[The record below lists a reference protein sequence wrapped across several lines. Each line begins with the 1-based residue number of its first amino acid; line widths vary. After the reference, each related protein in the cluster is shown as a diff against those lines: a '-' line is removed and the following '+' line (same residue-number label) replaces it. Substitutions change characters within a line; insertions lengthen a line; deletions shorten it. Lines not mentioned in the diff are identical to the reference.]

1 MGNDALKTVH
11 DKFAD
16 VRNWP
21 LPETRKHIKSFV
33 QFCCTIA
40 HIMENLFIIPLI
52 VQRHLYLCCNNFK
65 SNVIFTEVTKS
76 AFEFLKVQMIS
87 ALVLLVPKPDH
98 EVTYVAAIDANKID
112 IVGVLIQHDAA
123 RSLKSCIYRT
133 RILGDCEAHYGACDR
148 EAFDV
153 VETMSRV

>member
-76 AFEFLKVQMIS
+76 ACELLKVRMIF
-87 ALVLLVPKPDH
+87 ALVLLVPKPNH
-98 EVTYVAAIDANKID
+98 EATYVVVIDAEKFG
-112 IVGVLIQHDAA
+112 IVGVLIQNDSA
-123 RSLKSCIYRT
+123 RSLGSCIY
-133 RILGDCEAHYGACDR
+133 
-148 EAFDV
+148 
-153 VETMSRV
+153 